1 MLVALAPALRE
12 LGEQLEQAEA
22 GAGATIVRAANIL
35 AVAGKDLGGVARA
48 IEAAATAVT
57 KAESEEE

>member
-1 MLVALAPALRE
+1 MLVALAPALRG

-22 GAGATIVRAANIL
+22 GAGATVVRAADIL

-48 IEAAATAVT
+48 VEAAATAVT
-57 KAESEEE
+57 EEE